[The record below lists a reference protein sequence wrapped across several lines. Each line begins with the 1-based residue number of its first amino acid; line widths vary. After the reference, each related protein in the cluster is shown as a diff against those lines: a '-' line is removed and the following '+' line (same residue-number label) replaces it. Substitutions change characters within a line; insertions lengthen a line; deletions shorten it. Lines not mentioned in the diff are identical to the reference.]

1 MACETQTFLILC
13 ISIMFLIHFCEWFTL
28 TSYYCDDVLSL
39 FLFINKGTST
49 TFTISLFFVIGMLDI
64 ESVLCDAANFGIDVR
79 VNIEPVLL
87 IPILV
92 LFTYKGSLCSG
103 DLCVM
108 TAEINH
114 H

>member
-1 MACETQTFLILC
+1 MVHTD
-13 ISIMFLIHFCEWFTL
+13 
-28 TSYYCDDVLSL
+28 YYCDDVLSL

-49 TFTISLFFVIGMLDI
+49 SLFFIIGMLDI

-103 DLCVM
+103 DLCVI

>member
-1 MACETQTFLILC
+1 MVHTD
-13 ISIMFLIHFCEWFTL
+13 
-28 TSYYCDDVLSL
+28 YYCDDVLSL

-49 TFTISLFFVIGMLDI
+49 TFTISLFFGMLDI

-103 DLCVM
+103 DLCVI